1 MMEYKGKRLLYHITP
16 KENVDSILKNGLI
29 ANEQNNVFLFEDY
42 LVKWH
47 NGKEVYV
54 DEIIAAN
61 QLFLKEFALFFINAD
76 GLELIKDDVAELT
89 AEFQFIHKGN
99 IPKERLIGYQYGNID
114 NFTKIINSSLT

>member
-1 MMEYKGKRLLYHITP
+1 MEYKGKRLLYHITP

-29 ANEQNNVFLFEDY
+29 ANEQNDVFLFEDY
-42 LVKWH
+42 LVKWY

-54 DEIIAAN
+54 DELIANN

-99 IPKERLIGYQYGNID
+99 IAKERLIGYQYHS
-114 NFTKIINSSLT
+114 IN